1 MMEKSK
7 KHSLKITVIFVS
19 ILVVL
24 SIIILLCIPTIQEYY
39 LYTQLKE
46 KEQELSASSNL
57 YYEIHS
63 HYLNNSTNTTDHTT
77 KIWYKDGM
85 YLKDN
90 GDRFFLIY
98 E

>member
-1 MMEKSK
+1 MEKNK
-7 KHSLKITVIFVS
+7 KHSLKITFILIS

-24 SIIILLCIPTIQEYY
+24 SIIILLFVPTIQEYY

-63 HYLNNSTNTTDHTT
+63 HYLNNSADTTDHTT
-77 KIWYKDGM
+77 KIWYKDGI

-90 GDRFFLIY
+90 NDRFFLIY